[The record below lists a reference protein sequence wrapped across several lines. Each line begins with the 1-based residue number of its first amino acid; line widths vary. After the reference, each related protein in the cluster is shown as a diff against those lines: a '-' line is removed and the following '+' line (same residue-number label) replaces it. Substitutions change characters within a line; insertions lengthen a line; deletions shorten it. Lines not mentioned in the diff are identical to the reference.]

1 MARKDKYTEAE
12 LAHIATI
19 QSKKTARLK
28 ARRKRNVKLREDG
41 VKFAKTDACYKAD
54 NLFLRVV

>member
-12 LAHIATI
+12 LANITTI

-41 VKFAKTDACYKAD
+41 VKFAKTDACYNAA
-54 NLFLRVV
+54 

>member
-12 LAHIATI
+12 LANIATI

-41 VKFAKTDACYKAD
+41 VKFAKTDACYKAE
-54 NLFLRVV
+54 